1 MIEDTLNY
9 LYNMKRFGIKL
20 DLTATRH
27 FADHLGNPQNNFRSI
42 HVAGT
47 NGKGSISTYIYSILR
62 QKYNTGLYTSP
73 HLINFNERLVFN
85 KEMVDDEYIEKFM
98 EENMDYIKG
107 LEKIGR
113 NPTFFETTTVMAF
126 KYFSDKKA
134 DYASIEVGLG
144 GRLDSTNI
152 INPEVSVIAQIG
164 YEHFQQLGCSLTSI
178 AYEKGGIIKNG
189 KPVVLLD
196 NKPEVVREI
205 KKLCEIRNSKLIRI
219 EDYCKISDI
228 NYDLKSIRFKM
239 KTEKDEY
246 DIEAKNTGLYQIKNI
261 ASSISAIEA
270 LGGGIDKA
278 MIINGIRETNWPG
291 RFDVI
296 STAPLVIMDSA
307 HNPPAAHGLVNSF
320 KNIVN
325 KKPLLIVG
333 MLSDKDVYSYF
344 SIISELSDEVILT
357 IPDEP
362 ERAMNPEEI
371 KKLVYTMFREI
382 KIINDPIEAYEYGI
396 KKSSCILVTGS
407 IYLVGMLEKHVG
419 KSVMPY
425 DVN

>member
-1 MIEDTLNY
+1 MIDDTLNY
-9 LYNMKRFGIKL
+9 LYSMKRFGIKL
-20 DLTATRH
+20 DLSATKH
-27 FADHLGNPQNNFRSI
+27 FAAHLGNPQNNFRNI

-47 NGKGSISTYIYSILR
+47 NGKGSISSYIYGILR
-62 QKYNTGLYTSP
+62 QKYKTGLYTSP
-73 HLINFNERLVFN
+73 HLINFNERIVYN
-85 KEMVDDEYIEKFM
+85 REMIDDGYIVKFM
-98 EENMDYIKG
+98 EENMDYIRN
-107 LEKIGR
+107 LEKTGR
-113 NPTFFETTTVMAF
+113 NPTFFEATTVMAF

-178 AYEKGGIIKNG
+178 AYEKGGIIKNE

-196 NKPEVVREI
+196 NKPEVVKEI

-228 NYDLKSIRFKM
+228 NYDIKSIRFKM

-246 DIEAKNTGLYQIKNI
+246 EIEAKNTGLYQIKNI
-261 ASSISAIEA
+261 ATAISSIEV
-270 LGGGIDKA
+270 LNDDIDKS
-278 MIINGIRETNWPG
+278 MIIDGIKETRWPG

-296 STAPLVIMDSA
+296 STDPLVVMDSA
-307 HNPPAAHGLVNSF
+307 HNPPAAHALVNSF
-320 KNIVN
+320 KNTVN

-344 SIISELSDEVILT
+344 SIISELSDEVIIT
-357 IPDEP
+357 TPNDP
-362 ERAMNPEEI
+362 ERAMKPEEI

-396 KKSSCILVTGS
+396 KRSSCILVTGS
-407 IYLVGMLEKHVG
+407 MYLVGLLENHIG
-419 KSVMPY
+419 KKVMPY